1 MSNSAIFET
10 LTKARTEGTL
20 VALYAN
26 PDNPRAFSAGWVE
39 AVTPEHVVLRHVS
52 PEGRYD
58 GYILRYMERVLRVDT
73 NGRYLERLSFLFQAR
88 KQEFTGHL
96 LTNVEP
102 EANLLVETLLSAQR
116 LDLLVA
122 VEIAAEDS
130 ESGAV
135 KSVSADAAIIDVY
148 DLLGAPDSETTVHL
162 EAISGIS
169 VDDEQL
175 QSLKLLSR
183 WHQMEPPSW

>member
-1 MSNSAIFET
+1 MSNAAFFDSLA
-10 LTKARTEGTL
+10 KAKADATL

-39 AVTPEHVVLRHVS
+39 AVSSEHVVLRHVS
-52 PEGRYD
+52 PDGRYD
-58 GYILRYMERVLRVDT
+58 GYILRYLERVLRVDT
-73 NGRYLERLSFLFQAR
+73 QGRYLERLAFLFQAR
-88 KQEFTGHL
+88 RQEFPLQL
-96 LTNVEP
+96 LPKITP
-102 EANLLVETLLSAQR
+102 ESNLLVETLLAAQR
-116 LDLLVA
+116 NDLLVA

-135 KSVSADAAIIDVY
+135 KAVNGDAAIINVY
-148 DLLGAPDSETTVHL
+148 DLLGSPDSETTVHI
-162 EAISGIS
+162 EAISAIS

-183 WHQMEPPSW
+183 WHQMEPPGW